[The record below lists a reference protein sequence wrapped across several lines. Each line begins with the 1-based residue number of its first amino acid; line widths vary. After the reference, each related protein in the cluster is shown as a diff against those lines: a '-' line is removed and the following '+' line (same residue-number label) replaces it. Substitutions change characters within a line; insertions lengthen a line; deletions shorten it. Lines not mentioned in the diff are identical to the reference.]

1 MQDTPGKIEEFLSLL
16 YEFEQG
22 GESRSAVELY
32 SQLKPLLRDWPELLS
47 DFAAFLLPEQALECG
62 LVCPSRLLLCS

>member
-1 MQDTPGKIEEFLSLL
+1 MEDFLSLL

-22 GESRSAVELY
+22 SESRSVVELFR
-32 SQLKPLLRDWPELLS
+32 QLKPLLKDWPELLR

-62 LVCPSRLLLCS
+62 LVCHPLFTQ